1 MRRLANHLIGVQQGS
16 RVMFSDFEDGGAM
29 WTGTGPREA
38 RVRIDF
44 DEPFKSVPAIL
55 TGLAMFD
62 MDEGS
67 NQRADLTHGNVSPT
81 GFDLIFRTW
90 GDTRVARVRAD
101 WTAIGEVRAEDE
113 WDVY

>member
-1 MRRLANHLIGVQQGS
+1 
-16 RVMFSDFEDGGAM
+16 MFSDFETGGDM
-29 WTGTGPREA
+29 WEGTGPRQA
-38 RVRIDF
+38 RKRVDF
-44 DEPFKSVPAIL
+44 DEAFLSAPAIL

-67 NQRADLTHGNVSPT
+67 NQRADLSHGNVTTT

-101 WTAIGEVRAEDE
+101 WTAIGEVRGEDQ